1 MRQNQR
7 HLVQPSGLTDR
18 INKTFCKLNTGY
30 YDLSSL
36 QAGKIKSHRFCRCCW
51 PPDGCPNPQRCR
63 PSAWLKVGLQLSC
76 WPTLS
81 ACVSRVTQSLSPR
94 LVSHPATCFVH
105 LQPCL
110 QKVTV
115 TADSSPLSNHC
126 LLPLLRQSPE
136 ESCFFSQRQPP
147 EFLYFSHWQAGWL
160 LDYLISLLA
169 SAGERLGLI
178 FEFLSNSHKAQ
189 SFS

>member
-1 MRQNQR
+1 M
-7 HLVQPSGLTDR
+7 
-18 INKTFCKLNTGY
+18 
-30 YDLSSL
+30 
-36 QAGKIKSHRFCRCCW
+36 
-51 PPDGCPNPQRCR
+51 
-63 PSAWLKVGLQLSC
+63 
-76 WPTLS
+76 
-81 ACVSRVTQSLSPR
+81 SRVIQSLSPR

-115 TADSSPLSNHC
+115 TADASPLSNHC

-136 ESCFFSQRQPP
+136 KSCFFSQRQPP

-160 LDYLISLLA
+160 PDYLISLLA

-178 FEFLSNSHKAQ
+178 FEFLSKAVKLSPLVNALGPPVPATQMYPTLSCLADRLSHFFVVTLNKTL
-189 SFS
+189 SLFSKFHHAMFKKGGLSVLSSLANDL